1 MRITILTQFY
11 PPEFG
16 AAAVYW
22 SRLAQSFAA
31 DGHKVTI
38 LTSVPNYP
46 SGVIP
51 NNYRKRLFYRE
62 QSDKITIL
70 RVRVYAS
77 PKKSTRARLLNQL
90 SFMLMAALRGSLM
103 RRSDV
108 LIVESHPLFVCLA
121 GGWLK
126 RIRRMPIL
134 LNVSDLWP
142 ESAIATGALRPDSKL
157 VKIAERVE
165 RWAYRDAAQIIAM
178 TRGVEEGIN
187 EVHQRPERVT
197 MLYNS
202 VDLDQFKPRLE
213 GDGSAMRRQFDLEGH
228 FVAAHIGNMSL
239 TYDFDLILAVA
250 ESLPQITFI
259 FAGGGSQESYLR
271 EQLAKRQLPNVKMLG
286 LLPYQDMPALWAATD
301 ICLIALG
308 DHSVAGGTMPAKLF
322 EAMATGTPIVAAIRG
337 EAELVLKET
346 GAGIPTPIGNPQA
359 MADALRNLLEHPAQ
373 REQMAQA
380 GRAYAE
386 QHLSPVRAKHT
397 FLKLATQVSRANTKE
412 RTI

>member
-22 SRLAQSFAA
+22 SRLAELFAA
-31 DGHKVTI
+31 DGHKVTV

-46 SGVIP
+46 SGIIP
-51 NNYRKRLFYRE
+51 ENYRQRLFYRE
-62 QSDKITIL
+62 QSGPITIL

-77 PKKSTRARLLNQL
+77 PKKSTRARLLNQV
-90 SFMLMAALRGSLM
+90 SFMAMSLLRGTFM
-103 RRSDV
+103 RRADV

-121 GGWLK
+121 SSWLK

-142 ESAIATGALRPDSKL
+142 ESAIALGALRPESTL
-157 VKIAERVE
+157 VKIAEQVE
-165 RWAYRDAAQIIAM
+165 RLAYQDAAHMIAM
-178 TRGVEEGIN
+178 TRGVEDGIN
-187 EVHQRPERVT
+187 KVHRRPERVT

-202 VDLDQFKPRLE
+202 VDLEQFRPGLTMDGATIRQRFGLE
-213 GDGSAMRRQFDLEGH
+213 GL

-239 TYDFDLILAVA
+239 AHDFGLILDVA
-250 ESLPQITFI
+250 AQSPQITFV

-271 EQLAKRQLPNVKMLG
+271 EQIDKRKLQNIKMLG
-286 LLPYQDMPALWAATD
+286 ILPYQDMPALWAATD
-301 ICLIALG
+301 VCLIAFG
-308 DHSVAGGTMPAKLF
+308 DHSIAGGAMPTKLF

-337 EAELVLKET
+337 EAALALTET
-346 GAGIPTPIGNPQA
+346 GAGIPTTIGDPQS
-359 MADALRNLLEHPAQ
+359 MVYALQTLFEHPEQ
-373 REQMAQA
+373 RRQMSLA

-386 QHLSPVRAKHT
+386 QHLSPMRAKQV
-397 FLKLATQVSRANTKE
+397 FLDIASRIVNSK
-412 RTI
+412 